1 MAQRYGKKRRMEDN
15 IMTTPQDQY
24 TQAFKQTQ
32 DTMVAAFDAWTHAFQ
47 QGLGHVP
54 GATAVDPKQ
63 VIDQVFDFAAMV
75 LNAQREFAKQLIAT
89 STAAAGSLKSAK

>member
-1 MAQRYGKKRRMEDN
+1 
-15 IMTTPQDQY
+15 MTNPQDQY

-32 DTMVAAFDAWTHAFQ
+32 DTMKAAFDSWTHAFQ
-47 QGLGHVP
+47 QGLGQVP